1 MIAEDILA
9 FLARLAEGLGGYNGR
24 KVEVRGLAGRESVG
38 ERGNCG
44 QHGVS
49 R

>member
-1 MIAEDILA
+1 MIAEDIVV
-9 FLARLAEGLGGYNGR
+9 FLPRTAEGFGVYNGV
-24 KVEVRGLAGRESVG
+24 KVEVRVQAGRGSGG

-49 R
+49 G